1 MFFATHKHKLRFLLP
16 SIFNFYLRRKKKR
29 ELGRIDP
36 QSWTKRTFA
45 ITYDSP
51 LLLLLKKRQLVTL
64 IRSDKGVEPEN
75 KPRTINEM
83 VFQSREEVKLAD
95 ASPRPRPTPNERT
108 LSLTAS
114 FSSSFPLFP
123 LVSPLF
129 LPSSQGEKTSARTL
143 DPLEDPIEFRG
154 PRFIRLSRY
163 TTASTCMK
171 PGETKPMMEDHG
183 SAASRW
189 VEERKGTINHVLLDF
204 EPEPTNL
211 PGKVVVFR

>member
-1 MFFATHKHKLRFLLP
+1 MDETHVRDNIWLP
-16 SIFNFYLRRKKKR
+16 SPPAPQKKTTRNFNSLRQGCGTR
-29 ELGRIDP
+29 EQAENDQRNGFPVQGRSKTRGCEP
-36 QSWTKRTFA
+36 
-45 ITYDSP
+45 SP
-51 LLLLLKKRQLVTL
+51 ST
-64 IRSDKGVEPEN
+64 
-75 KPRTINEM
+75 
-83 VFQSREEVKLAD
+83 
-95 ASPRPRPTPNERT
+95 TPNERT

-114 FSSSFPLFP
+114 FSPSFPLFP
-123 LVSPLF
+123 LVSPPF